1 MPERN
6 LRVFL
11 DSNVLISGFFSD
23 KGAPR
28 LVLDILSLELP
39 RLRAVTGAF
48 NIGEMEKTLG
58 RKLPAALPS
67 FRASLVLLGLDI
79 VPIPS
84 RRDMAPLEGLT
95 APKDIPVLASAI
107 IGKAD
112 VLVTGD
118 KRHLLRIKKGVLPF
132 PILSPSDFLDKFLP
146 RFLKGS
152 YGRPDRA

>member
-1 MPERN
+1 MPERS

-11 DSNVLISGFFSD
+11 DSNVLISGLFSD
-23 KGAPR
+23 KGVPR

-48 NIGEMEKTLG
+48 NIDEMEKTLG

-67 FRASLVLLGLDI
+67 FRSSLALLGLDI
-79 VPIPS
+79 VPVPS
-84 RRDMAPLEGLT
+84 PKEMAPLAGMT

-118 KRHLLRIKKGVLPF
+118 KRHLLRIKKGALPF
-132 PILSPSDFLDKFLP
+132 PVLSPADFLENFLP
-146 RFLKGS
+146 RFLKRS
-152 YGRPDRA
+152 YERTDR